1 MDFGVLTR
9 HDRHN
14 HWCRFP
20 RTKCACPEST
30 SSYERLD
37 ERILEFHLL
46 LPEDKDLTNE
56 KEEELQFYNDDGSFQ
71 SVVVERNLCTSDLC
85 QLLALKN
92 RVAKSVNWSVV
103 EHWVDLGLER
113 LLEDHEYVL
122 SAHRDVRNY
131 SRHADVRFVFRK
143 DYRKYEFFHH
153 PHQFFPPDMIDLD
166 SYEELNG
173 INVNHSAS
181 LQNLVTQEGKCPII
195 FSQVWLQDPQK
206 QTWGKAFLLLR
217 DRKLYLSYKVQV
229 LAKFLRTVKSKESSI
244 SEADISGLKVLAR
257 LSDCHV
263 YTTRNA
269 KNQFRAPTEW
279 GLCLRPSGVD
289 TEDDSPGIRCLA
301 CDSERARTC
310 WLTAM
315 RLAKYGKQIRE
326 NYRAFKNKQA
336 ETINT
341 KEYNSYTVPNE
352 SVRSRVAMD
361 FTGSVGR
368 IVDDPKEAKA
378 IAVAEGYSWKR
389 RWRPTMRTPSNLAHV
404 NGIESGVHIT
414 QPWFHSGMTRDQA
427 TALVNK
433 HGTVDGVFVVRDSR
447 SNPGCFVLT
456 YKCGSKVLHA
466 QINPIMDPVRE
477 AHVFSLDS
485 GVTKFYDLLQLVEFY
500 QLNAGCLPTRLTH
513 YVVQST
519 SPIKVPNSVTTPA
532 MAAGSY

>member
-1 MDFGVLTR
+1 MLMWD
-9 HDRHN
+9 
-14 HWCRFP
+14 WCRFP

-30 SSYERLD
+30 SNYERLD

-122 SAHRDVRNY
+122 SAHRDVQNY

-229 LAKFLRTVKSKESSI
+229 LAKFLRTVKSKESSV
-244 SEADISGLKVLAR
+244 SELIILKVDAIDINR
-257 LSDCHV
+257 L
-263 YTTRNA
+263 
-269 KNQFRAPTEW
+269 
-279 GLCLRPSGVD
+279 
-289 TEDDSPGIRCLA
+289 
-301 CDSERARTC
+301 
-310 WLTAM
+310 
-315 RLAKYGKQIRE
+315 
-326 NYRAFKNKQA
+326 
-336 ETINT
+336 
-341 KEYNSYTVPNE
+341 
-352 SVRSRVAMD
+352 
-361 FTGSVGR
+361 
-368 IVDDPKEAKA
+368 
-378 IAVAEGYSWKR
+378 
-389 RWRPTMRTPSNLAHV
+389 
-404 NGIESGVHIT
+404 
-414 QPWFHSGMTRDQA
+414 
-427 TALVNK
+427 
-433 HGTVDGVFVVRDSR
+433 GVFLIITIHQ
-447 SNPGCFVLT
+447 FILT
-456 YKCGSKVLHA
+456 VNILFIRAEHIETKVK
-466 QINPIMDPVRE
+466 
-477 AHVFSLDS
+477 
-485 GVTKFYDLLQLVEFY
+485 VT
-500 QLNAGCLPTRLTH
+500 PLTH
-513 YVVQST
+513 
-519 SPIKVPNSVTTPA
+519 VTPL
-532 MAAGSY
+532 